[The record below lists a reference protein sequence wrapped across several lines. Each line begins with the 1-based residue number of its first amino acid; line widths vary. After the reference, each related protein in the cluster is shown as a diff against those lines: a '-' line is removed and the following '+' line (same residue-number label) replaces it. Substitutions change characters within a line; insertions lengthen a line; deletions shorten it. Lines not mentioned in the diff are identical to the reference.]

1 MRLYEFLVKYRTL
14 VIALG
19 LVTSLG
25 LGLLIHLGTKPEVKK
40 PPIPPAAPPPAVQV
54 EINQQPKS
62 AVMSPPNNPSPKLE
76 SVSPPHPP
84 PNRNRVSPRPRAVRS
99 VNTQAEPSQN
109 STGKFVPVIIERRR
123 SVVAIT
129 QVPKVKQGSNNETH
143 IQAGDNRLEPH
154 EERAAE
160 TDDIMPFFAPPV
172 PPEGGINTLI
182 EGAAQTNI
190 KEALTAYIRTYYPL
204 VTLDTESI
212 NLLNPQGKAEYE
224 RQKAALDKEL
234 FDLLRGSISPTPG
247 EVPSTFPQE
256 LIDTLRTDGFIENN

>member
-62 AVMSPPNNPSPKLE
+62 AVMSPPNHPS
-76 SVSPPHPP
+76 

-109 STGKFVPVIIERRR
+109 TTGKFVPVIIERRR

-256 LIDTLRTDGFIENN
+256 LIDTLRTEGLIENN

>member
-62 AVMSPPNNPSPKLE
+62 AVMSPPNNPSP
-76 SVSPPHPP
+76 
-84 PNRNRVSPRPRAVRS
+84 NRNRVSPRPRAVRS

-129 QVPKVKQGSNNETH
+129 QVPKVKQGSNNEPH

-172 PPEGGINTLI
+172 PPEGGINALI

-190 KEALTAYIRTYYPL
+190 KEALTAYIRIYYPL